1 MRIPLGL
8 VLPPA
13 AAVLA
18 LPFPA
23 AAARFGDAFWKHW
36 GDGRAEVATYDL
48 TYPRYGEPRRGVAV
62 AVFVTETFS
71 EDARVKA
78 DPGTHPS
85 SDEFPVMKLNLVQD
99 FPTGIYDYHLMTSA
113 FAGLS
118 EHGGRTEG
126 AVAKVSFSSQEWC
139 GQVWHEL
146 VPEARSVRYVS
157 HSYFDGE
164 ADERV
169 ELDWPADGVAE
180 DALLLWA
187 RGLASPVLDP
197 GESRR
202 VRLLSAL
209 EISRLGHA
217 PPEWARATLA
227 RANETSSID
236 VPAGRFEVVRLE
248 VEIEAGVAR
257 RSYPP
262 RAAAGP
268 RPVRRWTFWVEAAA
282 PHRIV
287 RWERAGGARAELL
300 ASRRLPYWEMNAPGF
315 EQRLS
320 EIGLEPRPRRT
331 P

>member
-1 MRIPLGL
+1 
-8 VLPPA
+8 VSPPYDE
-13 AAVLA
+13 V
-18 LPFPA
+18 FW
-23 AAARFGDAFWKHW
+23 DAW
-36 GDGRAEVATYDL
+36 GDGNAEVAGYDL
-48 TYPRYGEPRRGVAV
+48 TYDRYGEPRRGTAV
-62 AVFVTETFS
+62 AIFVTETFAADPRVKS
-71 EDARVKA
+71 EDPRRPPAR
-78 DPGTHPS
+78 S
-85 SDEFPVMKLNLVQD
+85 FPVIELNLIQD
-99 FPTGIYDYHLMTSA
+99 FPTGIYDYNLMTSA
-113 FAGLS
+113 FVALADGGVARAG
-118 EHGGRTEG
+118 RPT
-126 AVAKVSFSSQEWC
+126 KISFSSQEWC
-139 GQVWHEL
+139 GHVYSQL
-146 VPEARSVRYVS
+146 VIDPDTLAFTS